1 MANIRIT
8 VGNRGIGFFMVQR
21 LLAKGHKVGFV
32 DLEMDRLQINLHSWY
47 ILCNMKSNLWSDDSV

>member
-47 ILCNMKSNLWSDDSV
+47 TLCNMKSNLWSDDSV